1 MIFRIT
7 KHLLFTLPKTDF
19 QISLL
24 SQLISTNSCSLM
36 HSILSLSWW
45 TKIHLRQT
53 EVGSN
58 NRNLIYWMA
67 FYIKK
72 NVDCSWEKAFVPIYR
87 SIKHSNT
94 RSGRLTGHLLFL
106 MAFTANGASWT
117 LYSTNDLDKS
127 AIFTVI
133 SKDNRR
139 V

>member
-1 MIFRIT
+1 
-7 KHLLFTLPKTDF
+7 
-19 QISLL
+19 
-24 SQLISTNSCSLM
+24 M

-45 TKIHLRQT
+45 AKIHLRQT
-53 EVGSN
+53 EIGSN

-72 NVDCSWEKAFVPIYR
+72 NVDCSWEKTFVPIYR

-94 RSGRLTGHLLFL
+94 RFRRLTGHLLLL